1 MIGHFYEVEK
11 ILGKR
16 KTKDDYEYLI
26 KWKGYKVDE
35 STWEPENNL
44 FTIRDLIE
52 EYNAEYEPQNLSN
65 KKRGRPGRK
74 KRRKFIGTSRV
85 KEMEENNNPNPNPIN
100 NMIDNVKPYFMLDNS
115 IDEILGV
122 KLEKNELF
130 GIVKRKDK
138 NGKVFTEK
146 MSTED
151 IKKTNPWILVDFY
164 ESKIICQ

>member
-1 MIGHFYEVEK
+1 
-11 ILGKR
+11 
-16 KTKDDYEYLI
+16 
-26 KWKGYKVDE
+26 
-35 STWEPENNL
+35 
-44 FTIRDLIE
+44 
-52 EYNAEYEPQNLSN
+52 
-65 KKRGRPGRK
+65 
-74 KRRKFIGTSRV
+74 
-85 KEMEENNNPNPNPIN
+85 MEENNNPNPNPIN